1 MSITAFDTVMLII
14 MLIFI
19 IKVTRTGFVAEFF
32 SKAAVILGGIGAVLF
47 YKQLAPHVEK
57 IIGVETFPGLVSFLV
72 IFLVLYLLVK
82 TIQRIVGSAFES
94 ETMKNLDQALGFFLG
109 IVEGLLVV
117 LLIIVLL
124 EIQPW
129 FDSTG
134 FTRGSLLYQ
143 VFKPLV
149 FTGTEFIPVLING
162 N

>member
-14 MLIFI
+14 MLVFI
-19 IKVTRTGFVAEFF
+19 IKVTRTGFVAEF
-32 SKAAVILGGIGAVLF
+32 SKAAVILGGIGAVLLQATRTPCGKD
-47 YKQLAPHVEK
+47 YRRGNL
-57 IIGVETFPGLVSFLV
+57 PGLVSFLV